1 MTKVTNVR
9 AAAANN
15 TNNTN
20 SNDKAQHY
28 MNLYVGDV
36 QIGYL
41 VLDKQPTIVTKA
53 QGDDDFLNRLIKH
66 ASTTATYR
74 QAGVSSKPALDLDDI

>member
-1 MTKVTNVR
+1 MTKVATTRKAVQSD
-9 AAAANN
+9 NN
-15 TNNTN
+15 T
-20 SNDKAQHY
+20 SDKAQHY

-41 VLDKQPTIVTKA
+41 VLDKQPDIVAKA

-66 ASTTATYR
+66 ASTTANYR
-74 QAGVSSKPALDLDDI
+74 QAGVSSKPALNLDDI